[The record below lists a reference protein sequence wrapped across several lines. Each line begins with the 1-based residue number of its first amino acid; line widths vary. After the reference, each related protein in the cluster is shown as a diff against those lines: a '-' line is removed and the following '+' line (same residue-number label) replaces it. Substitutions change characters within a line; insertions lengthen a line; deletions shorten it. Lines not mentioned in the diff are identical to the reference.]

1 MLLMHTGLNFFT
13 EARLMGS
20 NLIMVNSI
28 TYAIKGRDLLRSKGF
43 KAYIEKTPGKLD
55 SHGCGYSIV
64 VNVEPSQVTGLLE
77 KADIKVLGISTREMP

>member
-1 MLLMHTGLNFFT
+1 
-13 EARLMGS
+13 MGT

-28 TYAIKGRDLLRSKGF
+28 TYAIKGRDLLRSKGY

-64 VNVEPSQVTGLLE
+64 VYVAADEVIDILKQ
-77 KADIKVLGISTREMP
+77 ADIKVLGVSVRE